1 MTQLILRTTAIATLV
16 LTGADHWTTYVC
28 LREPVMGWSV
38 IEANP
43 VVDLL
48 FSTTGLM
55 GGLAIDS
62 LFTLAVVVFL
72 FQTKALSRRA
82 KQAFLSTIVLMTGYA
97 VVNNIQAI
105 SALGIS
111 PLGIG

>member
-1 MTQLILRTTAIATLV
+1 MNQLILRTMAIATLV
-16 LTGADHWTTYVC
+16 LTGADHWTTWVC

-43 VVDLL
+43 AVDWLFGAAGLL
-48 FSTTGLM
+48 

-62 LFTLAVVVFL
+62 LFTLGVVAFL
-72 FQTKALSRRA
+72 FRTKAFSRTA
-82 KQAFLSTIVLMTGYA
+82 KQAFLSVIVLMTGYA
-97 VVNNIQAI
+97 VLNNLQAI

>member
-1 MTQLILRTTAIATLV
+1 MNQLILRTMAIATLV

-28 LREPVMGWSV
+28 LRKPIIGWNVM
-38 IEANP
+38 EANP

-62 LFTLAVVVFL
+62 FLTLAVVAFL
-72 FQTKALSRRA
+72 FRTKAFSRGA
-82 KQAFLSTIVLMTGYA
+82 KQAFLSVIVLTTGYA